1 MWNTSGASLP
11 SVLIVQNKSGNV
23 FIVENNS
30 KQSQVEKILKKDLN
44 IENLPGTTRRKL
56 EVKIKSREPS
66 PIPIK

>member
-1 MWNTSGASLP
+1 MWNTSGGSLP

-44 IENLPGTTRRKL
+44 IEKKASTSRKKV
-56 EVKIKSREPS
+56 EIKIKSREPS
-66 PIPIK
+66 PIPFR